1 MELKHIKL
9 RTGED
14 LVGPAEFIKDKLGYQ
29 ALKVITPVSIHM
41 DPNLGFYA
49 KSWLLLS
56 KENNVIINLDDVMF
70 CKPASDTAEEYYN
83 EFVYRHSEDKN
94 DDLTAMSEEAEEML
108 HSFLESKSSTKH

>member
-14 LVGPAEFIKDKLGYQ
+14 LVAPAEFVKDNLGYR
-29 ALKVITPVSIHM
+29 ALKVTTPVSIHM

-56 KENNVIINLDDVMF
+56 QDNNVILNLEDVMF
-70 CKPASDTAEEYYN
+70 CKPASETAEEYYN
-83 EFVYRHSEDKN
+83 EFVYKYSSEATLDEE
-94 DDLTAMSEEAEEML
+94 TSEIEELFASM
-108 HSFLESKSSTKH
+108 LESKTSIKH

>member
-14 LVGPAEFIKDKLGYQ
+14 LVGPAEFIKDNLGYR
-29 ALKVITPVSIHM
+29 ALRIITPVSIHM

-56 KENNVIINLDDVMF
+56 KENNIILNLDDVMF
-70 CKPASDTAEEYYN
+70 CKPASETAEEYYN
-83 EFVYRHSEDKN
+83 EFVHKY
-94 DDLTAMSEEAEEML
+94 SEENVNESDTSDIEELFQAM
-108 HSFLESKSSTKH
+108 FESKSSIKH

>member
-14 LVGPAEFIKDKLGYQ
+14 LVAPARFIKDKVGYQ
-29 ALKVITPVSIHM
+29 ALEVTTPVSIHM

-56 KENNVIINLDDVMF
+56 KDNTVILNLEDVMF

-83 EFVYRHSEDKN
+83 EFVYKYSSETQIDE
-94 DDLTAMSEEAEEML
+94 DTSELEELFTTM
-108 HSFLESKSSTKH
+108 LESKTSIKH